1 MEVVLESRQ
10 LRGQEWEY
18 LVKSKGY
25 HPIEASWVNK
35 LDMEHAQEP
44 IKEFHNRSQEVKKM

>member
-1 MEVVLESRQ
+1 VEVVLESRQ